1 MRSKRDS
8 EELFDRIIAIG
19 GPTGSGKSSLAME
32 LARRT
37 GGEIVSCDSMQI
49 YRGLDVGTAKPSAED
64 TLAVRH
70 WLIDIKEPY
79 ERYSVAD
86 YVDDA
91 RKAISDINGRG
102 LTAIVCGGTGLYMT
116 SLLSGTVFSS
126 SASQDQEL
134 RDEMN
139 AFVEMYGTAPL
150 LREIAQA
157 DPAYAQRL
165 NANDVKRIIRAV
177 EIIRSGSTPSELIEA
192 SRGDG
197 YPGAVRI
204 LVSCSTRE
212 ALYRRIEAR
221 CDAMMKDGI
230 VDEARYVFE
239 NRDSFTTAC
248 AAIGYK
254 EFFGYFEGTRSLEDC
269 LSDLK
274 KATRH
279 YAKRQLTWF
288 RREKD
293 FTTLFSDITDTGR
306 MADQVIGLAD
316 WSL

>member
-134 RDEMN
+134 RDE
-139 AFVEMYGTAPL
+139 
-150 LREIAQA
+150 
-157 DPAYAQRL
+157 
-165 NANDVKRIIRAV
+165 
-177 EIIRSGSTPSELIEA
+177 
-192 SRGDG
+192 
-197 YPGAVRI
+197 
-204 LVSCSTRE
+204 
-212 ALYRRIEAR
+212 
-221 CDAMMKDGI
+221 
-230 VDEARYVFE
+230 
-239 NRDSFTTAC
+239 
-248 AAIGYK
+248 
-254 EFFGYFEGTRSLEDC
+254 
-269 LSDLK
+269 
-274 KATRH
+274 
-279 YAKRQLTWF
+279 
-288 RREKD
+288 
-293 FTTLFSDITDTGR
+293 
-306 MADQVIGLAD
+306 
-316 WSL
+316 